1 MSIWSRDPLSAN
13 DSSPEE
19 ALQLAVLE
27 AVPVDQPGECDLA
40 VAGHGLHAVVH
51 AAPLLQLRCLVS
63 VSAVVLEV
71 L

>member
-1 MSIWSRDPLSAN
+1 MYLLQDQSEMRIWSRDPLSAN

-27 AVPVDQPGECDLA
+27 AVPVDQPGEGDLA

-51 AAPLLQLRCLVS
+51 AALLL
-63 VSAVVLEV
+63 
-71 L
+71 

>member
-1 MSIWSRDPLSAN
+1 MRIWSRDPLSAN

-27 AVPVDQPGECDLA
+27 AVPVDQPGEGDLA

-51 AAPLLQLRCLVS
+51 AALLL
-63 VSAVVLEV
+63 
-71 L
+71 